1 MLRRTALAVVV
12 LVAAACSE
20 SVGPQRDA
28 ARPGAP
34 AFAAASATGIT
45 LDQYTAVTSES
56 YSEVGQGFNPTNPH
70 LGDAIVA
77 TFFWRGTTNT
87 ITAVVDHLADGTP
100 VGNVYTLVEYVTAG
114 GFSMATYV
122 ATNVQNFPDPNPNPE
137 SVLNVDAIFSD
148 IVSDAGA
155 MLTAWTGVNA
165 VVAQGLGA
173 HRAATGAGA
182 GITTAGPGSIA
193 LGPGAL
199 AYAVTMAN
207 TAVGRD
213 PPADFTQVT
222 ALADTAISL
231 EADFA
236 VQSAGGSVDPQ
247 WTWYFPD
254 SPPSAWLTTVL
265 ALNPPLH
272 FEFMIEPST
281 TLPTR
286 PIDPAIQVMA
296 LDADGERV
304 TSFNGPVTIA
314 IGHNG
319 GLAIPGTLSGTL
331 TATAV
336 DGVATFADLSIEQP
350 GNGYT
355 LTVRAAG
362 VTGAESAT
370 FNIGAF

>member
-1 MLRRTALAVVV
+1 MLRRVALAALI
-12 LVAAACSE
+12 LVAACSE

-28 ARPGAP
+28 APPGAP
-34 AFAAASATGIT
+34 AFATVAATGIA

-56 YSEVGQGFNPTNPH
+56 YSEIGQGFNPTNPH
-70 LGDAIVA
+70 VGDAIIA

-87 ITAVVDHLADGTP
+87 ITNIVDHLADGTP
-100 VGNVYTLVEYVTAG
+100 VGNSYALVEYATAG

-137 SVLNVDAIFSD
+137 SVLNVDAIFSGPVND
-148 IVSDAGA
+148 GGA

-165 VVAQGLGA
+165 VAAQGLGA

-207 TAVGRD
+207 SVVGRE

-222 ALADTAISL
+222 AVSDTAIAL

-236 VQSAGGSVDPQ
+236 VQAAGGSVDPQ

-254 SPPSAWLTTVL
+254 SPPSNWLTTVL

-272 FEFMIEPST
+272 FEFIIEPGT

-286 PIDPAIQVMA
+286 PIEPAIQVMA
-296 LDADGERV
+296 LDADGNRV

-319 GLAIPGTLSGTL
+319 GLVVAGTLSGTI
-331 TATAV
+331 TAAAV
-336 DGVATFADLSIEQP
+336 DGVATFSDLSIDQP
-350 GNGYT
+350 GDGYT
-355 LTVRAAG
+355 LIVSAAG
-362 VTGAESAT
+362 VTGAQSAT